1 MREMGLGLKLC
12 IATTAALMAGESEAQ
27 IAGDRVVVGY
37 FPEWGVYARDYFVGD
52 VPADLL
58 THINY
63 SFARISAGGEIEI
76 YDSFAAF
83 DKIDP
88 DDPQQVPGNLAQ
100 LQALKLAHPHLKT
113 LIAVG
118 GWTLS
123 DGFSEAASTA
133 QKRATFA
140 ASCVSFIRAYGFDG
154 VDLDWEYPVSGGP
167 AGGVPAD
174 KPNFTLLLAEI
185 RSQLDA
191 AGVQDGRSY
200 LLTIATPA
208 GPSTM
213 ANIELDQVHNHVDFI
228 NVMTYDFHGTWEST
242 TNFNAPLYP
251 TAADPSGGLSSPL
264 SADAAIQA
272 YLGQGV
278 PADKLVLGVPFYG
291 RGWQGVSSQNNG
303 LYRSSSGA
311 APGTWEAGSF
321 DYKDIA
327 ANYLGSYTRYW
338 HSEAQVPWLYNASTG
353 IFITYD
359 DPQSLDIKSQYVIDG
374 GLRGVMFW
382 ELSNDT
388 SDSAL
393 LTAIYDKLSDTGPPP
408 TNPPTA
414 PFGLSA
420 TSVAADRINLSWSD
434 GSSDEDGFYVER
446 STDGSTFVQ
455 VATAGRNATSHADTS
470 LSPQTTY
477 YYRVRAFSVA
487 GASAYSNTANAS
499 TPAPPAPPPAP
510 SGLTATAVSSSRI
523 DLTWTDGANDEDG
536 FHVERSLDGASWTRI
551 ASTGPN
557 SITYSSTGLSADTEY
572 HFRVQAFNA
581 GGASGYSNAAAATTT
596 SGGGTTYPTAPSDLT
611 AVAVS
616 STQIDLA
623 WTDNANNEDGFIMER
638 APAGSGFTDYATL
651 PANTTSWSDT
661 SAAPSTTYYYRV
673 SAFNSGGRTYASPSE
688 ATTPPGGG
696 GTPPAAPSN
705 LAASAASDVRIDL
718 TWSDSSSDESGFH
731 VERSIDGSSFA
742 QIASTGANVSSYSDT
757 GVAASTT
764 YYYRVRA
771 HNGSG
776 PSAYSNTASATTDP
790 AAPADHTAIG
800 EVSTS
805 ADVTGSYTDTWSND
819 AAYESLREQST
830 GGRPRTRSS
839 LLEHEWTFDLTGAG
853 AVTFFIKSY
862 KSASSDGDDFTFE
875 LSTDGASYAQMLTV
889 SRTDDDGSYQT
900 YAVPASING
909 TVWVRVTDT
918 DRTAGNSDRDRLYVD
933 HMFFRPDD
941 GTPPPDPTPP
951 SAPSGLS
958 ATAASGSRIDVM
970 WTDNASDED
979 GFEVERSP
987 DGANWSGR
995 AVLGAD
1001 ETTYSDA
1008 GLDSETTYY
1017 YRVRAYNIAGS
1028 SGFAGPASATTPA
1041 AGGAVDDVAN
1051 SENHTYG
1058 AQTGTLQ
1065 DTTAADGSYESI
1077 AERSSGGRRSDRY
1090 SRLDHD
1096 WTFDVSGGAQVT
1108 FFVKAYRSAPSDG
1121 DEFAFAYSTDGIGFT
1136 DVVTVTRTSDDGS
1149 YQSAS
1154 LPSSL
1159 SGSVTIRVRDTDR
1172 TAGASSIDTIYVDHL
1187 FIRSE

>member
-1 MREMGLGLKLC
+1 MIIKAQTGLYGDGFLASPNLC
-12 IATTAALMAGESEAQ
+12 G
-27 IAGDRVVVGY
+27 
-37 FPEWGVYARDYFVGD
+37 
-52 VPADLL
+52 
-58 THINY
+58 
-63 SFARISAGGEIEI
+63 
-76 YDSFAAF
+76 
-83 DKIDP
+83 
-88 DDPQQVPGNLAQ
+88 QQVWDYYTQTYGKMIHVGTDKPCSANAAYRAYIRIALASITGTVVSASFKFYLAGKISPTANVSLYEIIDFGQ
-100 LQALKLAHPHLKT
+100 LDFGDWAYSTRASLGTVITTNTANGWISVDVTSRVQAAKTAGLSHIAFVLVYQDEGGFGGTSRWYAIAAADNGGGLEPHLDVTT
-113 LIAVG
+113 L
-118 GWTLS
+118 
-123 DGFSEAASTA
+123 
-133 QKRATFA
+133 
-140 ASCVSFIRAYGFDG
+140 
-154 VDLDWEYPVSGGP
+154 
-167 AGGVPAD
+167 
-174 KPNFTLLLAEI
+174 
-185 RSQLDA
+185 
-191 AGVQDGRSY
+191 
-200 LLTIATPA
+200 
-208 GPSTM
+208 
-213 ANIELDQVHNHVDFI
+213 
-228 NVMTYDFHGTWEST
+228 T
-242 TNFNAPLYP
+242 T
-251 TAADPSGGLSSPL
+251 
-264 SADAAIQA
+264 
-272 YLGQGV
+272 
-278 PADKLVLGVPFYG
+278 
-291 RGWQGVSSQNNG
+291 
-303 LYRSSSGA
+303 GA
-311 APGTWEAGSF
+311 APSGLEATV
-321 DYKDIA
+321 A
-327 ANYLGSYTRYW
+327 
-338 HSEAQVPWLYNASTG
+338 P
-353 IFITYD
+353 
-359 DPQSLDIKSQYVIDG
+359 
-374 GLRGVMFW
+374 
-382 ELSNDT
+382 
-388 SDSAL
+388 
-393 LTAIYDKLSDTGPPP
+393 GPK
-408 TNPPTA
+408 
-414 PFGLSA
+414 
-420 TSVAADRINLSWSD
+420 VDLSWSD
-434 GSSDEDGFYVER
+434 NTSGATQEDGFYIER
-446 STDGSTFVQ
+446 DLDGGGFSQIAVTDPD
-455 VATAGRNATSHADTS
+455 A
-470 LSPQTTY
+470 TTY
-477 YYRVRAFSVA
+477 
-487 GASAYSNTANAS
+487 
-499 TPAPPAPPPAP
+499 
-510 SGLTATAVSSSRI
+510 
-523 DLTWTDGANDEDG
+523 
-536 FHVERSLDGASWTRI
+536 
-551 ASTGPN
+551 
-557 SITYSSTGLSADTEY
+557 
-572 HFRVQAFNA
+572 
-581 GGASGYSNAAAATTT
+581 
-596 SGGGTTYPTAPSDLT
+596 
-611 AVAVS
+611 
-616 STQIDLA
+616 
-623 WTDNANNEDGFIMER
+623 
-638 APAGSGFTDYATL
+638 
-651 PANTTSWSDT
+651 
-661 SAAPSTTYYYRV
+661 
-673 SAFNSGGRTYASPSE
+673 
-688 ATTPPGGG
+688 
-696 GTPPAAPSN
+696 
-705 LAASAASDVRIDL
+705 
-718 TWSDSSSDESGFH
+718 SDSAVEYGH
-731 VERSIDGSSFA
+731 VY
-742 QIASTGANVSSYSDT
+742 T
-757 GVAASTT
+757 
-764 YYYRVRA
+764 YRVRA